1 MMEVSWHRIL
11 AFEFID
17 ITSFILG
24 QCFLKIFSRHVAVS
38 FSVPCF
44 KTGPSLSHFL
54 NDQNYH
60 RQVLDTFWV
69 GGI

>member
-24 QCFLKIFSRHVAVS
+24 QCFLKIFSRHVAVG
-38 FSVPCF
+38 F